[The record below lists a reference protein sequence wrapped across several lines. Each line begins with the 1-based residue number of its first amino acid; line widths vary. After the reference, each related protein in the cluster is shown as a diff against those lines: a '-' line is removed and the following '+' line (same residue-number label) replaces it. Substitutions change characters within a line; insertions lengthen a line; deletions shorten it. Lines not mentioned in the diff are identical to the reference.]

1 MAGLPQAP
9 NYKEDAMKL
18 LEKILLAT
26 DFSKPAED
34 ALQSAIVVAKAF
46 HSKIILIHVFP
57 EELSTLD
64 RDRATTAIA
73 EELHSIQAKIAAQ
86 GLEAPQTILE
96 YGSPFVHIIQQA
108 DLNDVNVIMLGSG
121 EGNRLSVTA
130 EKVMRKAYKPVWVVK
145 TGFTPCFKRILCPV
159 DFSEPSRRAIENA
172 IHLARCFEA
181 ELNVLHVIQPVPAL
195 YRKFGLMASREKEGL
210 AAEQQA
216 RLDHFLQELDFHN
229 VKWTTTI
236 AHGKPDQEILLFLR
250 RVDCDLLIMGTVGQN
265 QHLLNLMGSVTE
277 KVGQES
283 PCSIVTVKAEDVIQ
297 LRLESGL
304 ADIDS
309 HYQQGKRWLEKG
321 FAEEASRQFLHCIG
335 IDPLFAPAWER
346 LAETQKR
353 LGRQAEAL
361 KHLARAKSIRQRLWE
376 QQVESEIRSRHPWW
390 RKKHKMY

>member
-1 MAGLPQAP
+1 
-9 NYKEDAMKL
+9 MKL

-46 HSKIILIHVFP
+46 HSKIILMHVFP
-57 EELSTLD
+57 EAQIPVLS
-64 RDRATTAIA
+64 RDRATTAIT
-73 EELHSIQAKIAAQ
+73 EELNGIQEKITAQ
-86 GLEAPQTILE
+86 GVEALQPILE
-96 YGSPFVHIIQQA
+96 YGSPFVHIVQQA
-108 DLNDVNVIMLGSG
+108 DFNDVNVIMLGSG

-130 EKVMRKAYKPVWVVK
+130 EKVMRKACKPVWVVK
-145 TGFTPCFKRILCPV
+145 AGFTPPFKRILCPV

-172 IHLARCFEA
+172 IHLARRFEA
-181 ELNVLHVIQPVPAL
+181 ELNILHVIQPVPAL
-195 YRKFGLMASREKEGL
+195 YLKLGLIASREQEGL
-210 AAEQQA
+210 AAEEQA
-216 RLDHFLQELDFHN
+216 HLDHFLEELDFHN

-236 AHGKPDQEILLFLR
+236 AHGKPHQEILLFLR

-265 QHLLNLMGSVTE
+265 RHLLNLMGSVTE

-283 PCSIVTVKAEDVIQ
+283 PCSIITVKAEDVIQ

-309 HYQQGKRWLEKG
+309 HYQQGKRLLENG
-321 FAEEASRQFLHCIG
+321 YAEEANRQFLHCIG

-353 LGRQAEAL
+353 LGREAEAL

-376 QQVESEIRSRHPWW
+376 QQVESEIRSRHPLW